1 MSDVLRDG
9 AAWLEQK
16 RQEHLSS
23 PVIYRRA
30 AGDEREVLATVGK
43 SLYKVTDASGFS
55 VFTGMTDFI
64 MATDLLAGEPEPGDQ
79 ILHAGACYEVM
90 NIPGEKCWR
99 WSDSFR
105 KVYRIHTKFIGT
117 ENEKLNYL

>member
-1 MSDVLRDG
+1 MADLLRDG

-30 AGDEREVLATVGK
+30 AGDEREVLATIAK
-43 SLYKVTDASGFS
+43 SLYKVTDAAGFS
-55 VFTGMTDFI
+55 VFAGMTDFI
-64 MATDLLAGEPEPGDQ
+64 IAADSLPGAPEPGDQ
-79 ILHAGACYEVM
+79 ISHAGGCYEVM
-90 NIPGEKCWR
+90 NIPGENCWR

-105 KVYRIHTKFIGT
+105 KVYRIHTKLIGA
-117 ENEKLNYL
+117 NNG